1 MSEQRRTTPRRQQT
15 RSRRQQPRSRRS
27 AGATESEAAD
37 EGSGSGSTT
46 ANEANERSAADGSAQ
61 SAATPESGA
70 VEEVA
75 AAATSADA
83 VNAADTPPAS
93 DQAEEGTGATSDQA
107 EKGSA
112 DDGGRSPAAPTRSS
126 SKGTASGAR
135 TKARGRRKKKRKR
148 GTGAP
153 RGGTWTGDVELS
165 NGGLALADRD
175 GALIQYAP
183 PEMTAGLRYLV
194 ARLQRETG
202 AEIPKRVA
210 FTSTLS
216 GEGVSV
222 LARSFAAVLG
232 HDTGRRVCLVDLNW
246 WTFDRRTYRR
256 SEDVHGLYEV
266 LWMDKPLDAVLVE
279 TQSPQV
285 SYLPAGSAPRA
296 ARPTLAQ
303 HPRLGDALEELAG
316 RFDHLVLDVPA
327 VTATSDAIALTQFSD
342 QVVLVVRQG
351 VASRSQ
357 MRTALDDLGDSRPV
371 AAVLNR
377 TSTSIPG
384 PLRKLFG
391 L

>member
-15 RSRRQQPRSRRS
+15 RSRRQQPRFRRS
-27 AGATESEAAD
+27 AGSTESEAAD

-46 ANEANERSAADGSAQ
+46 ASEANEPSAADGSAQ
-61 SAATPESGA
+61 SATPESGA

-83 VNAADTPPAS
+83 VNVADTPPAS
-93 DQAEEGTGATSDQA
+93 DLAEEGTGASDQA

-126 SKGTASGAR
+126 STRKASGAR

-266 LWMDKPLDAVLVE
+266 LWMDKPLDAVLIE

-285 SYLPAGSAPRA
+285 TYLPAGSAPRA

-327 VTATSDAIALTQFSD
+327 VSATSDAIALTQFSD
-342 QVVLVVRQG
+342 QVVFVVRQG

-357 MRTALDDLGDSRPV
+357 MRTALDDLGDTRPV
-371 AAVLNR
+371 AAVLNH